1 MAEQGQQGAHRI
13 PENVDLSSLV
23 EDAKK
28 VFYEDPNVIGVGVG
42 HRRRG
47 AATLHDEMVLIVYVK
62 TKVPEDDVVTDYRI
76 PREFRG
82 MATDVVVAFA
92 PDSPKDA
99 LGFSESHQHSDDM
112 TYVDWPRLHAQW
124 TTPTPMTLGSS

>member
-28 VFYEDPNVIGVGVG
+28 VFYQDPNVIGVGVG

-47 AATLHDEMVLIVYVK
+47 AATLHNEVVLIVYGAH
-62 TKVPEDDVVTDYRI
+62 R
-76 PREFRG
+76 PRATTIAGDQQSNFPTLRG
-82 MATDVVVAFA
+82 
-92 PDSPKDA
+92 
-99 LGFSESHQHSDDM
+99 
-112 TYVDWPRLHAQW
+112 PR
-124 TTPTPMTLGSS
+124 